1 MGWLHN
7 KKTARIAPALFE
19 GRKMAAHDLFR
30 DGRKMAVH
38 DLFRDG
44 RKMAAQDGRK
54 MAAH

>member
-1 MGWLHN
+1 LGWLHN
-7 KKTARIAPALFE
+7 KKTVRIAPALFE